1 MFVTH
6 AGGSTIPR
14 SATRTAEL
22 PRARLSK
29 IFPAIGSARN
39 AAWVKTIFRPSNKR
53 PEAFRFYVIEGR
65 AAVS

>member
-1 MFVTH
+1 
-6 AGGSTIPR
+6 
-14 SATRTAEL
+14 L